1 VAIKDIYYTH
11 TRYSSLWL
19 VYRRAFLMEAET
31 DMKEQQVE
39 NEVIVEEEKQEDVC
53 WALLELVSLNRH

>member
-1 VAIKDIYYTH
+1 
-11 TRYSSLWL
+11 
-19 VYRRAFLMEAET
+19 MEAET